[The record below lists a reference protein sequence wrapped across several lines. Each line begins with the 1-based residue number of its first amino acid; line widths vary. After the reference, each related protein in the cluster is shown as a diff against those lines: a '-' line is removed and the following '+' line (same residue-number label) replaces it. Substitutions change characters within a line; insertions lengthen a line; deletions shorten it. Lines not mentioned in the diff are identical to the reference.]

1 MVNGFSVNRIEM
13 NDKGGESLVNAQRC
27 CQVTSTGTGR
37 ETIDARTTNRD
48 PHKQTF
54 ARRCR
59 GTAGF
64 MIPGVILALL
74 PKCPMC
80 IAAYVALG
88 TGVGLS
94 VSTAT
99 HLRMLVVILSCAS
112 LSYVA
117 VKLMRRGW
125 RKAFLS
131 HG

>member
-1 MVNGFSVNRIEM
+1 M
-13 NDKGGESLVNAQRC
+13 NAQRC
-27 CQVTSTGTGR
+27 CQVTSSGSGR
-37 ETIDARTTNRD
+37 ETIEERSTDRD
-48 PHKQTF
+48 PRKTL

-59 GTAGF
+59 DIAGWV
-64 MIPGVILALL
+64 IPGVVLALL

-99 HLRMLVVILSCAS
+99 HLRMLVVILFCAS

-125 RKAFLS
+125 RKSFLS